1 MNSKTTV
8 KTSARPKPA
17 GAKRQPDSSRKPRS
31 DGVEARERL
40 VGVALRLFAEK
51 GYAETSTREIALAA
65 GVNIASISYYFGDK
79 EGLYRAAFVEP
90 MGEPADDIPNY
101 DQPHFTLRQSL
112 EGFLARFLEPFK
124 QGDLVQL
131 CTRLHFREML
141 EPTGMWNDQISSIK
155 PAHAALVR
163 VLARHLG
170 VDKPDDD
177 LRRLAFCIAGLGVQ
191 IFMSHD
197 IVRAIH
203 PRLID
208 SPAAIDVWSARL
220 ADYAEAMVA
229 VEAARRKA
237 AGRASG
243 KPQPGKKKKS

>member
-1 MNSKTTV
+1 MKT
-8 KTSARPKPA
+8 KLPDRPTSRAKAKSVPKASAARPATP
-17 GAKRQPDSSRKPRS
+17 RKPRS

-40 VGVALRLFAEK
+40 VGAALRLFAEK
-51 GYAETSTREIALAA
+51 GYAKTSTREIAQAA
-65 GVNIASISYYFGDK
+65 GVNIAAISYYFGDK

-90 MGEPADDIPNY
+90 MGEPADNIPRY

-112 EGFLARFLEPFK
+112 EGFLARFIEPFK
-124 QGDLVQL
+124 QGDLVRL

-141 EPTGMWNDQISSIK
+141 EPTGMWTNQIDSIK

-170 VDKPDDD
+170 ADKPDDD
-177 LRRLAFCIAGLGVQ
+177 IRRLAFCIAGLGVQ
-191 IFMSHD
+191 IFLTHD
-197 IVRAIH
+197 IVSVIQ
-203 PRLID
+203 PKLLG
-208 SPAAIDVWSARL
+208 SPAAFDLWGARL

-237 AGRASG
+237 AAKQQG
-243 KPQPGKKKKS
+243 GKKS

>member
-1 MNSKTTV
+1 MASRTPLKTTPAPA
-8 KTSARPKPA
+8 ARKA
-17 GAKRQPDSSRKPRS
+17 GGTAARKPRS

-51 GYAETSTREIALAA
+51 GYAETSTREIAQAA
-65 GVNIASISYYFGDK
+65 GVNVASISYYFGDK
-79 EGLYRAAFVEP
+79 EGLYRAVFIEP
-90 MGEPADDIPNY
+90 MGEPADDIPMY

-112 EGFLARFLEPFK
+112 EGFLLRFLEPFK
-124 QGDLVQL
+124 QGDLVRL

-141 EPTGMWNDQISSIK
+141 EPTGMWSDQIDSIK

-163 VLARHLG
+163 VLGRHLG
-170 VDKPDDD
+170 VAKPDDD

-191 IFMSHD
+191 MFITHD
-197 IVRAIH
+197 IVSVIH
-203 PRLID
+203 PKLID
-208 SPAAIDVWSARL
+208 SPAAIDIWAARL

-237 AGRASG
+237 AG
-243 KPQPGKKKKS
+243 KLQTKKKS